1 VTSTKQYPTYP
12 FTANEARIH
21 DPLVTTLQVAVPLW
35 IERWKHATP
44 QRRADRAV
52 ECADMVAAHGDAILY
67 RTKGRPRRLHDE
79 TDEGEPGTAE
89 AFNHLAE
96 GIALGAYVPGGIT
109 MFGHH
114 WEVPA

>member
-1 VTSTKQYPTYP
+1 LLTFPQFP

-21 DPLVTTLQVAVPLW
+21 DLLVSTLQVAVPLW
-35 IERWKHATP
+35 IERWRHASP
-44 QRRADRAV
+44 RRRCDRAI

-67 RTKGRPRRLHDE
+67 RTKGRARRLRDE
-79 TDEGEPGTAE
+79 TDEGAPGTAE

-96 GIALGAYVPGGIT
+96 GIALGAFQPGGIT